1 MKELSDGWFLFY
13 SQYRKA
19 NTLYTNHRRKT
30 SMNIKDRI
38 AKLLALA
45 ESPNE
50 HEAKAALLKARE
62 LMAEY
67 KLRPEEISRSK
78 DEKVIRRTTD
88 ITCTKMTNTWATRLS
103 AIIASHYCC
112 RAYRTHKKGAKKV
125 TIGFV
130 GLEEDFEICC
140 RIFRY
145 AYDCINSRCQQIRK
159 KYQGLYHP
167 SYLREITNAYGDG
180 FCNGLIDAF
189 AKQEKQHDQT
199 WGIVLVTPQ
208 SVLDAISAMG
218 KATAYGSIDCS
229 GSKKKYAL
237 EGYED
242 GKKFDPSTKLQ
253 ETIIDP
259 KQLLV

>member
-1 MKELSDGWFLFY
+1 
-13 SQYRKA
+13 
-19 NTLYTNHRRKT
+19 
-30 SMNIKDRI
+30 MNIKDRI

-145 AYDCINSRCQQIRK
+145 AYDCINSRSGRNIR
-159 KYQGLYHP
+159 
-167 SYLREITNAYGDG
+167 
-180 FCNGLIDAF
+180 AF
-189 AKQEKQHDQT
+189 
-199 WGIVLVTPQ
+199 IIRPI
-208 SVLDAISAMG
+208 SVRSPMLMGMGSAMG
-218 KATAYGSIDCS
+218 LLMLSQDRKN
-229 GSKKKYAL
+229 
-237 EGYED
+237 
-242 GKKFDPSTKLQ
+242 STTKPGELF
-253 ETIIDP
+253 
-259 KQLLV
+259 LLRLSLCWM